1 MDQHSFQFRL
11 GFAWIGL
18 ALALGLH
25 VVDEATTGFLAVY
38 NPTVIEARSR
48 WSWFP
53 MPTFAFND
61 WLFGLTAFVILLLTL
76 SPLAFRNA
84 RGIRPIAYFLSAV
97 MLLNAVGHTLAT
109 IAGRTFA
116 SIRFQRPAPGFYSS
130 PVLVVASVYL
140 LVQLRRTRDAR
151 RGIAAVG
158 SS

>member
-38 NPTVIEARSR
+38 NTTVIEARSR

-84 RGIRPIAYFLSAV
+84 RGIRPVAYFLSAV